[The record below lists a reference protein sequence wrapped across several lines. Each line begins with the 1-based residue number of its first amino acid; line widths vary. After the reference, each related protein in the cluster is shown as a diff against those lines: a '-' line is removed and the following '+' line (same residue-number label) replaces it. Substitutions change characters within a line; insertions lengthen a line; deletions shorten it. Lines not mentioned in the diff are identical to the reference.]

1 MIEVLIADDHTIV
14 RRGLIQI
21 VMETDDIVVTGEAS
35 NGQEV
40 LELLRERSW
49 DVVLLDLAMP
59 GRGGMDTLRRLNNDY
74 PDLPVLILSI
84 YPEDQY
90 AVRALK
96 EGAAGYLTKERA
108 PEELVFAIRKAA
120 RGGKYVS
127 ASLAEKL
134 ASDLSRDGSKA
145 PHETLSE
152 REYQVMLMLASGK
165 AVSEIGKELNLSVK
179 TISTHRA
186 RLLKKMA
193 MRSNAELTQ
202 YAFHN
207 KLID

>member
-1 MIEVLIADDHTIV
+1 VIEVLIADDHTIV

>member
-1 MIEVLIADDHTIV
+1 MIEILIADDHAIV
-14 RRGLIQI
+14 RRGLKQI
-21 VMETDDIVVTGEAS
+21 VMETNDMVVTGEAS

-40 LELLRERSW
+40 IEQLRKRSW
-49 DVVLLDLAMP
+49 DVILLDLAMP
-59 GRGGMDTLRRLNNDY
+59 GRGGMDTLRRLKNDY

-120 RGGKYVS
+120 QGGKYVS
-127 ASLAEKL
+127 SSLAERL
-134 ASDLSRDGSKA
+134 AFDLSRDVSKA
-145 PHETLSE
+145 PHETLSD

-165 AVSEIGKELNLSVK
+165 AVSEIGKELSLSVK

-193 MRSNAELTQ
+193 MHSNAELTQ

>member
-1 MIEVLIADDHTIV
+1 MIEILIADDHAIV
-14 RRGLIQI
+14 RRGLKQI
-21 VMETDDIVVTGEAS
+21 LMETDDMVVTGEAS

-40 LELLRERSW
+40 IEQLRKRSW

-59 GRGGMDTLRRLNNDY
+59 GRGGMDTLRRLKNDY

-127 ASLAEKL
+127 ASLAERL
-134 ASDLSRDGSKA
+134 AFDLSRDGSKA
-145 PHETLSE
+145 PHETLSD
-152 REYQVMLMLASGK
+152 REYQIMLMLASGK
-165 AVSEIGKELNLSVK
+165 AVSEIGKELSLSVK

-186 RLLKKMA
+186 RLLKKMD
-193 MRSNAELTQ
+193 MHSNAELTQ

>member
-1 MIEVLIADDHTIV
+1 MIEILIADDHAIV
-14 RRGLIQI
+14 RQGLKQI
-21 VMETDDIVVTGEAS
+21 VMETDDMLVTGEAA

-40 LELLRERSW
+40 LNLLRKRSW

-59 GRGGMDTLRRLNNDY
+59 GRGGMDTLRRLKKDY

-96 EGAAGYLTKERA
+96 SGAAGYLTKESA
-108 PEELVFAIRKAA
+108 PEELVLAIRKSA

-134 ASDLSRDGSKA
+134 AIDLSEERSVVR
-145 PHETLSE
+145 HETLSD
-152 REYQVMLMLASGK
+152 RELQVMLMLASGK
-165 AVSEIGKELNLSVK
+165 TVSEIGHELSLSAK
-179 TISTHRA
+179 TISTHRT
-186 RLLKKMA
+186 RLLKKMF
-193 MRSNAELTQ
+193 MRTNAELTH